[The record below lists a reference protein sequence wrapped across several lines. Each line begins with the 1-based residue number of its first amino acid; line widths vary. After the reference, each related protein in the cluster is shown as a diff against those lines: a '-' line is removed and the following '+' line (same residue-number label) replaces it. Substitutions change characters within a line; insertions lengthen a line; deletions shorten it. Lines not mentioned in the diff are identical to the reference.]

1 MLASVRS
8 PFGPFRYAIMA
19 LLQRNMQTSYGERVD
34 FTLKKSLIL
43 EYAIRFTKFAGSKP
57 LFKKE

>member
-19 LLQRNMQTSYGERVD
+19 LLQRNMHTTKVFCLTVFVYTYPSSFLISNPRLYPAHS
-34 FTLKKSLIL
+34 SL
-43 EYAIRFTKFAGSKP
+43 RAG
-57 LFKKE
+57 